1 VNAVKQVLDL
11 NQSGKSLENVEDD
24 AKKVYKTFID
34 VRSAGKAKQHH
45 LPTKFPSIILSTRGL
60 TILYLLANCSSL

>member
-34 VRSAGKAKQHH
+34 VRSAGKAKHSLMYVVQAK
-45 LPTKFPSIILSTRGL
+45 LNNII
-60 TILYLLANCSSL
+60 YQQSSPPLFSAQEA